1 MVPANTRLQPG
12 CLSLVK
18 PACADEA
25 VGRGLLM
32 RESQRGFFF
41 CEYADEGHV

>member
-1 MVPANTRLQPG
+1 MVSASTRLQPG

-25 VGRGLLM
+25 VGRGFADEGKPEGL
-32 RESQRGFFF
+32 FF